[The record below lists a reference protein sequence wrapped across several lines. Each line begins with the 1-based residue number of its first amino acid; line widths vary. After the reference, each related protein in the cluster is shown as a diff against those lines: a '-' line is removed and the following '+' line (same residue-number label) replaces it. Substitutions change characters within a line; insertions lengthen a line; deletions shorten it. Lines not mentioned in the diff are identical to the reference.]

1 MVQTQGPIRAAQGA
15 LEAMAFGAVAITT
28 RAIATVGLELT
39 FAQWRVLVVVGGS
52 ADGATVTEIA
62 TRLGAEI
69 SPVSRLVTRLARRGL
84 VDARKDEKDRRVTRV
99 TITDDGR
106 EIRETV
112 LARRREMLAEVL
124 AEAGPFAPDV
134 EAALER
140 IGAAF
145 GRYT

>member
-1 MVQTQGPIRAAQGA
+1 MVHTQDPIRGAQGA
-15 LEAMAFGAVAITT
+15 LEAVAVGAVAITT

-52 ADGATVTEIA
+52 ADGVAVTEIA

-69 SPVSRLVTRLARRGL
+69 SPVSRLVTRLSRRGL
-84 VDARKDEKDRRVTRV
+84 VDARKDGQDRRVTRV
-99 TITDDGR
+99 TITDDGL

-112 LARRREMLAEVL
+112 LARRREMLADVL
-124 AEAGPFAPDV
+124 AEAGPLGPDV

-140 IGAAF
+140 IGSAF

>member
-1 MVQTQGPIRAAQGA
+1 VVRTQDPRRRAHAA
-15 LEAMAFGAVAITT
+15 LEAIAFGSIAVTT

-39 FAQWRVLVVVGGS
+39 FAQWRVLVLVGES
-52 ADGATVTEIA
+52 SDGATVTEIA
-62 TRLGAEI
+62 GRLGAEI

-84 VDARKDEKDRRVTRV
+84 VRARKDDQDRRVTRV
-99 TITDDGR
+99 TISDDGR

-124 AEAGPFAPDV
+124 AETGPLAPDV

-140 IGAAF
+140 IGSAF
-145 GRYT
+145 RRYT

>member
-1 MVQTQGPIRAAQGA
+1 MVQTQDPIRGAQGA
-15 LEAMAFGAVAITT
+15 LEAIAFGAVAITT

-39 FAQWRVLVVVGGS
+39 FAQWRVLVVVGAS

-62 TRLGAEI
+62 SRLGAEI
-69 SPVSRLVTRLARRGL
+69 SPVSRLVTRLVRRGL
-84 VDARKDEKDRRVTRV
+84 VDARKDGQDRRVTRV
-99 TITDDGR
+99 TITDDGL

-112 LARRREMLAEVL
+112 LARRREMLADVM
-124 AEAGPFAPDV
+124 AEAGPLMPDV

-140 IGAAF
+140 IGSAF

>member
-1 MVQTQGPIRAAQGA
+1 MVQTQGPIRGAQAA

-39 FAQWRVLVVVGGS
+39 FAQWRVLVVVGES

-62 TRLGAEI
+62 SRLGAEI

-84 VDARKDEKDRRVTRV
+84 VDARKDGQDRRVTRV
-99 TITDDGR
+99 TITDDGL

-112 LARRREMLAEVL
+112 LARRREMLADVL
-124 AEAGPFAPDV
+124 GEAGPLAPDV
-134 EAALER
+134 EAALGR
-140 IGAAF
+140 IGSAF
-145 GRYT
+145 ERYT

>member
-1 MVQTQGPIRAAQGA
+1 
-15 LEAMAFGAVAITT
+15 MAFGAVAITT

-39 FAQWRVLVVVGGS
+39 FAQWRVLVIVVGS

-62 TRLGAEI
+62 SRLGAEI

-84 VDARKDEKDRRVTRV
+84 VDARKDVQDRRVTRV
-99 TITDDGR
+99 TITDDGF

-112 LARRREMLAEVL
+112 LARRRELLADVL

-140 IGAAF
+140 IGSVF

>member
-1 MVQTQGPIRAAQGA
+1 MVQIQGPIRGAHAA
-15 LEAMAFGAVAITT
+15 LEAVAFGSVAVTT
-28 RAIATVGLELT
+28 RALATVGLDLT

-52 ADGATVTEIA
+52 AGGATVTEIA
-62 TRLGAEI
+62 GRLGAEI

-84 VDARKDEKDRRVTRV
+84 VQARKDDQDRRVTRV

-106 EIRETV
+106 EVRESV
-112 LARRREMLAEVL
+112 LASRREMLAEVL
-124 AEAGPFAPDV
+124 AEAGPLAPDV

-140 IGAAF
+140 IGSAF